1 MIDFDELLDDDEAP
15 LLKPRD
21 IFMALDKDAQFSFP
35 RDIQTEVMDAWFK
48 NPDQQDTIIKLN
60 VGSGKTLIG
69 LMLLQSSI
77 NSGIGPALFVCP
89 DNQLVTQVME
99 EAALLGLD
107 VTNDPKDT
115 DFQSGSKICVINIY
129 KLFNGKSVFGVGVE
143 GKKID
148 IGTVIIDDAHA
159 CIATI
164 SQQFQIRL
172 KNTHKAYGKIFDLVA
187 KDLKSQSASRFLELK
202 DSDPRAV
209 MEVPFWSWRDNSD
222 DILQILHDH
231 KDKGDLVFSYPLLR
245 DILPQ
250 CRCIISGQRMEI
262 EPICPPTDLIK
273 SFSRA
278 KRRIYMT
285 ATLSDDS
292 VLVTQFGADPN
303 KLSPPIV
310 PTSSQSMGERMI
322 LMPQE
327 INPHIQGHEIM
338 KMLLELSKKENV
350 VVIVPSEKVA
360 DGLKDHADQIL
371 IGDNVIPGIEKL
383 KSGHVGLS
391 ILVNRYD
398 GIDLPKAACRVL
410 AIFELPEVRSF
421 RDAADMAVLSNSDD
435 GLRRQMQRIEQGMG
449 RGVRSVDDYC
459 VVLLCGIKL
468 TSRLKTPKGKSMM
481 TGATRAQL
489 ELSTKL
495 AKQLEGSGISD
506 IKAVIMQAL
515 NRDSGWV
522 KASKKALAKAETDG
536 GLSMDE
542 VSIAVRESFDAARIG
557 DFAGA
562 QDALNKVINSTEDP
576 DLKAWLKI
584 RLAEVTQPLDPAQAQ
599 KIVVGAHKLNPS
611 VVKPIAGIGFRKI
624 KPADV
629 EQAGASQNY
638 LGLSYLE
645 SDDRILTAKG
655 IVEDLVFD
663 PDKVEEFES
672 ALDQL
677 GRMIGLKTQRP
688 EKIMGEGPDN
698 LWACRSPAPYLVI
711 ECKSGATSKNGISKD
726 DLGQLGQSM
735 EWFEKRYAGGLD
747 GQALMIHPLNYPGPQ
762 ATPIDGMKLITGA
775 GLEKLKK
782 AFTAYINGLADPEI
796 FNNVARVSAL
806 LKAHSL
812 TPLQIVGTFS
822 QPIKAKAPKKK

>member
-1 MIDFDELLDDDEAP
+1 MIDFDDLMDDDEAP

-21 IFMALDKDAQFSFP
+21 IFMALDKDEQFSFP

-48 NPDQQDTIIKLN
+48 SPDQPDTIIKLN

-77 NSGIGPALFVCP
+77 NSGLGPALFVCP

-99 EAALLGLD
+99 EASLLGLD
-107 VTNDPKDT
+107 VTDNPKDT
-115 DFQSGSKICVINIY
+115 DFQSGAKICVINIY
-129 KLFNGKSVFGVGVE
+129 KLFNGRSVFGVGDE

-148 IGTVIIDDAHA
+148 IGTIIIDDAHA

-164 SQQFQIRL
+164 SQQFQIKL
-172 KNTHKAYGKIFDLVA
+172 KNTHPAYAKIFDLVSPDMKA
-187 KDLKSQSASRFLELK
+187 QSASRFLELK

-209 MEVPFWSWRDNSD
+209 MEVPFWSWRDNAD
-222 DILQILHDH
+222 GILKALHQH
-231 KDKGDLVFSYPLLR
+231 KDEGDLGFSYPLLR

-250 CRCIISGQRMEI
+250 CRCIVSGQRMEI
-262 EPICPPTDLIK
+262 EPVCPPTDLIK

-292 VLVTQFGADPN
+292 VLVTQFGADPK
-303 KLSPPIV
+303 KLKPPIV

-327 INPHIQGHEIM
+327 INPHIQGDEIM
-338 KMLLELSKKENV
+338 GMLLDLSKKENV
-350 VVIVPSEKVA
+350 VVIVPSEKVSES
-360 DGLKDHADQIL
+360 LKGYADQIL
-371 IGDNVIPGIEKL
+371 IGDSVISGIEKL
-383 KSGHVGLS
+383 KAGQVGLT

-459 VVLLCGIKL
+459 VVLLCGTKL

-495 AKQLEGSGISD
+495 AKQLEGSGIAD

-515 NRDSGWV
+515 NRDPGWV

-536 GLSMDE
+536 GLSIDN
-542 VSIAVRESFDAARIG
+542 VAIAVRESFDAARIG

-562 QDALNKVINSTEDP
+562 QDTLNAVINSTEDP
-576 DLKAWLKI
+576 DLKAWLQI
-584 RLAEVTQPLDPAQAQ
+584 RLAEVVQPVDPAQAQ

-624 KPADV
+624 KPGDV
-629 EQAGASQNY
+629 EQASLSQNY
-638 LGLSYLE
+638 LGSAFLE
-645 SDDRILTAKG
+645 SDDRILAAKG
-655 IVEDLVFD
+655 VVEDLVFD
-663 PDKVEEFES
+663 PERTEEFES
-672 ALDQL
+672 AFDQL
-677 GRMIGLKTQRP
+677 GRMIGLNTQRP
-688 EKIMGEGPDN
+688 EKIMGDGPDN
-698 LWACRSPAPYLVI
+698 LWACRTPAPYFVV
-711 ECKSGATSKNGISKD
+711 ECKSGATSENGISKD

-735 EWFEKRYAGGLD
+735 EWFEKRYAGGVD
-747 GQALMIHPLNYPGPQ
+747 GQALMIHPLNYSGEQ
-762 ATPIDGMKLITGA
+762 ATPIDGMKLITGV
-775 GLEKLKK
+775 GLDKLKT
-782 AFTAYINGLADPEI
+782 AFTAYINGLADPDV
-796 FNNVARVSAL
+796 FNNVARVSAM
-806 LKAHSL
+806 LKAHNL
-812 TPLQIVGTFS
+812 TPMQILATYS
-822 QPIKAKAPKKK
+822 QPVKAKAPKKK